1 MEFKKAKLYY
11 INPLY
16 SLYIFLRTRVVVSN
30 IWYDIRNVLEKMPIK
45 YRNQLLN
52 EEVK

>member
-1 MEFKKAKLYY
+1 MGFKKVQLYY

-30 IWYDIRNVLEKMPIK
+30 IWYGIRNVLEKIPIK
-45 YRNQLLN
+45 YRNKLLN
-52 EEVK
+52 EQEK

>member
-1 MEFKKAKLYY
+1 MEFKKVQLYY

-16 SLYIFLRTRVVVSN
+16 SLYIFLRIRVVVSN
-30 IWYDIRNVLEKMPIK
+30 IWYSIRNVLEKMPIE

-52 EEVK
+52 EEEK

>member
-1 MEFKKAKLYY
+1 MEFKKVQLYY

-30 IWYDIRNVLEKMPIK
+30 IWYGIRNVLEKMPIE

-52 EEVK
+52 EEEK